1 MSLLLLYCLHYLILL
16 VVTFSTVI
24 LYRTQKNDHWMNLE
38 YQFLS
43 LTHTNTDYHINHS
56 SQHSEA
62 STPTAL
68 EPWPWNPKLTLAWR
82 RVLCRMPACHNP
94 VRLRLLDH
102 CSFQP
107 FRIEKL
113 VLKKKKLL
121 KTISPQK
128 CIEFT
133 LFISQLN
140 SAIFFFIFLNDFTV
154 IMHKWGPR
162 ILKTLILFS
171 RQNTGAMTDFLS
183 IWPSHM
189 LICLYNSP
197 LKTNKLQQPYSSVE
211 TL

>member
-1 MSLLLLYCLHYLILL
+1 M
-16 VVTFSTVI
+16 I
-24 LYRTQKNDHWMNLE
+24 LYRTQENDHWITLE

-68 EPWPWNPKLTLAWR
+68 KPWPQNPKLTLTWR
-82 RVLCRMPACHNP
+82 RVICQIPACHNP

-102 CSFQP
+102 YNFQP

-113 VLKKKKLL
+113 VLKKKKKKEML
-121 KTISPQK
+121 KKNLSTKMYWVHLVYLPIK
-128 CIEFT
+128 FCH
-133 LFISQLN
+133 
-140 SAIFFFIFLNDFTV
+140 IFLHLKKKISDFTV
-154 IMHKWGPR
+154 IMHKWGLR
-162 ILKTLILFS
+162 IPKTPILFS
-171 RQNTGAMTDFLS
+171 TLNTGAVTDFLS

-197 LKTNKLQQPYSSVE
+197 LKTNKLQQPYYSVE

>member
-1 MSLLLLYCLHYLILL
+1 M
-16 VVTFSTVI
+16 VTFSTVI

-113 VLKKKKLL
+113 VLKKKKIAQNDLSTKMYWVHL
-121 KTISPQK
+121 VYLPIKF
-128 CIEFT
+128 CH
-133 LFISQLN
+133 
-140 SAIFFFIFLNDFTV
+140 IFLHFLNDFTV

-171 RQNTGAMTDFLS
+171 RQNTGAVTDFLS

>member
-16 VVTFSTVI
+16 VVTFPTMI
-24 LYRTQKNDHWMNLE
+24 LYRTQGNDHWINLE
-38 YQFLS
+38 YLFLS

-113 VLKKKKLL
+113 VLKKKKIAQNDLSTKMYWVHL
-121 KTISPQK
+121 VYLPIKF
-128 CIEFT
+128 CH
-133 LFISQLN
+133 
-140 SAIFFFIFLNDFTV
+140 IFLHFLK
-154 IMHKWGPR
+154 M
-162 ILKTLILFS
+162 ILQLSCTNEAPESLKLWSYFPDKILVPWETS
-171 RQNTGAMTDFLS
+171 LVSD
-183 IWPSHM
+183 PH
-189 LICLYNSP
+189 IC
-197 LKTNKLQQPYSSVE
+197 
-211 TL
+211 